1 MSMTSTD
8 RVHAALTGTM
18 PDRVPLVEMLV
29 DPKVAAALVPQAT
42 DMAEAMDQL
51 GLDCVPCSA
60 AFPPVTEDG
69 EYFVDEW
76 GVTYKRS
83 IHVLSHPLKPALK
96 GPDDLLTW
104 TPPDPDAPHRL
115 EAVRR
120 NVARFKG
127 QRAIFFHH
135 RAAFMHS
142 VYLLGMDRLL
152 ESFYTASDF
161 VHDLMERV
169 VTVNERVIRN
179 AIRLGAEVICIADDY
194 ASNFAPMFSPAHFR
208 EFVLPRLQ
216 RIVDAVHDEGAL
228 AIKHSDGNLWPI
240 LEDIVNTGIDGLNPL
255 EPVAGMDLG
264 EVKAA
269 YGDRVC
275 LVGNIDCGE
284 LLCHGTTAQVEAA
297 VQEAIRVAAP
307 GGRYML
313 ACSNSIHAGVDP
325 ENFRAMIAAGR
336 KYGAYD

>member
-1 MSMTSTD
+1 MNSTE
-8 RVHAALTGTM
+8 RVHAALTGTT

-29 DPKVAAALVPQAT
+29 DPKVAAALVPQAA

-51 GLDCVPCSA
+51 GLDCVPASA
-60 AFPPVTEDG
+60 AFPPVTTEGD
-69 EYFVDEW
+69 YYVDEW

-83 IHVLSHPLKPALK
+83 EHVLSHPLKPALR
-96 GPDDLLTW
+96 GPDDLLAW
-104 TPPDPDAPHRL
+104 MPPDPDAPHRL
-115 EAVRR
+115 EALRR
-120 NVARFKG
+120 NVDRYKG

-152 ESFYTASDF
+152 EAFYTEPEF
-161 VHDLMERV
+161 VHELMERV
-169 VTVNERVIRN
+169 VAVNERVIRN
-179 AIRLGAEVICIADDY
+179 AVRAGAEVICIADDY

-240 LEDIVNTGIDGLNPL
+240 LDGIVDTGVDGLNPI
-255 EPVAGMDLG
+255 EPMAGMDLG

-269 YGDRVC
+269 FGERVC

-284 LLCHGTTAQVEAA
+284 LLCHGTAAEVEAA
-297 VQEAIRVAAP
+297 VAEAMRVAKP
-307 GGRYML
+307 GGRYMMS
-313 ACSNSIHAGVDP
+313 CSNSIHAGVKP
-325 ENFRAMIAAGR
+325 ENFRTMLEAGR
-336 KYGAYD
+336 RYGGYG

>member
-1 MSMTSTD
+1 MTSTE
-8 RVHAALTGTM
+8 RVHAALTGQR

-29 DPKVAAALVPQAT
+29 DPKVAAALAPGAS
-42 DMAEAMDQL
+42 DMAEAMDRMD
-51 GLDCVPCSA
+51 LDCVPCSA
-60 AFPPVTEDG
+60 AFPPVTVDG
-69 EYFVDEW
+69 EYYVDEW

-83 IHVLSHPLKPALK
+83 EHILSHPLRPALVSR
-96 GPDDLLTW
+96 DDLRTW

-115 EAVRR
+115 EALRR

-127 QRAIFFHH
+127 KRAIFFHH

-152 ESFYTASDF
+152 EAFCTDPEF
-161 VHDLMERV
+161 VHELMEKV
-169 VTVNERVIRN
+169 VAVNEQVIRN
-179 AIRLGAEVICIADDY
+179 AVRLGAEVICIADDY
-194 ASNFAPMFSPAHFR
+194 ASNLAPMFSPTHFR
-208 EFVLPRLQ
+208 EFVRPRLQ

-240 LEDIVNTGIDGLNPL
+240 LDDIVSTGVDGLNPL
-255 EPVAGMDLG
+255 EPIAGMDL
-264 EVKAA
+264 EKLKPQ

-284 LLCHGTTAQVEAA
+284 LLCHGTREQIEAA
-297 VQEAIRVAAP
+297 VAEAIRVAAP

-313 ACSNSIHAGVDP
+313 ASSNSIHAGVSP
-325 ENFRAMIAAGR
+325 QNFRVMIETGR
-336 KYGAYD
+336 RLGTYGG

>member
-1 MSMTSTD
+1 MNSTE
-8 RVHAALTGTM
+8 RVHAALGGLM

-42 DMAEAMDQL
+42 DMAEAMDL
-51 GLDCVPCSA
+51 LDLDCVPCSA
-60 AFPPVTEDG
+60 VFPPVTEDG
-69 EYFVDEW
+69 DYYVDEW

-83 IHVLSHPLKPALK
+83 VHVLSHPFKPALRTR
-96 GPDDLLTW
+96 DDLLKW
-104 TPPDPDAPHRL
+104 VPPDPNAPHRL
-115 EAVRR
+115 EPLRR

-127 QRAIFFHH
+127 KRAIFFHH

-142 VYLLGMDRLL
+142 VYLLGMDGLL
-152 ESFYTASDF
+152 EAFCTDPDF

-194 ASNFAPMFSPAHFR
+194 ASNLAPMFSPTHFR
-208 EFVLPRLQ
+208 QFVLPRLQ

-240 LEDIVNTGIDGLNPL
+240 LDDIVNTGVDGVNPL
-255 EPVAGMDLG
+255 EPIAGMDLDK
-264 EVKAA
+264 VKPA

-284 LLCHGTTAQVEAA
+284 LLCHGTAEQVRATVEEAM
-297 VQEAIRVAAP
+297 RVAAP
-307 GGRYML
+307 GGRYMMSS
-313 ACSNSIHAGVDP
+313 SNSIHAGVKP
-325 ENFRAMIAAGR
+325 ENFRTMIEAGR
-336 KYGAYD
+336 VYGVYE

>member
-1 MSMTSTD
+1 MTSTE
-8 RVHAALTGTM
+8 RVHAALTGVM

-42 DMAEAMDQL
+42 DMAEAMDL
-51 GLDCVPCSA
+51 LDLDCVPCSA
-60 AFPPVTEDG
+60 AFPPVTTDG
-69 EYFVDEW
+69 DYFTDEW

-83 IHVLSHPLKPALK
+83 EHVLSHPLKPALTNR
-96 GPDDLLTW
+96 DDLLRW

-115 EAVRR
+115 EALRR
-120 NVARFKG
+120 NVERFKG
-127 QRAIFFHH
+127 QRAIFMHH

-142 VYLLGMDRLL
+142 VYLLGMGRLL
-152 ESFYTASDF
+152 ECFYTDPEF
-161 VHDLMERV
+161 VHEVMERV
-169 VTVNERVIRN
+169 VTVNERIIRN
-179 AIRLGAEVICIADDY
+179 GIRLGAEVVCIADDY

-216 RIVDAVHDEGAL
+216 RVVDAVHEEGAL

-240 LEDIVNTGIDGLNPL
+240 LDDIVSTGVEGLNPL

-275 LVGNIDCGE
+275 LMGNIDCGE
-284 LLCHGTTAQVEAA
+284 LLCHGTVEQVEAT
-297 VQEAIRVAAP
+297 VREAMRVAKP
-307 GGRYML
+307 GGRYMMS
-313 ACSNSIHAGVDP
+313 CSNSIHAGVKP
-325 ENFRAMIAAGR
+325 ANFAAMLKAGR
-336 KYGAYD
+336 EFGGY

>member
-1 MSMTSTD
+1 MTSTE
-8 RVHAALTGTM
+8 RVHAALTGAM

-29 DPKVAAALVPQAT
+29 DPKVAAALVPAAT
-42 DMAEAMDQL
+42 DMAEAMDL
-51 GLDCVPCSA
+51 LDLDCVPCSV
-60 AFPPVTEDG
+60 AFPPVTTDG
-69 EYFVDEW
+69 DYFTDEW

-83 IHVLSHPLKPALK
+83 EHVLSHPLKPALTSR
-96 GPDDLLTW
+96 DDLLKW
-104 TPPDPDAPHRL
+104 TPPDPDAAHRL
-115 EAVRR
+115 EALRR

-127 QRAIFFHH
+127 QRAIFLHH

-152 ESFYTASDF
+152 ECFYTDPEF
-161 VHDLMERV
+161 VHEVMERV
-169 VTVNERVIRN
+169 VTVNERIIRN
-179 AIRLGAEVICIADDY
+179 GLRLGAEIVCIADDY

-216 RIVDAVHDEGAL
+216 RVVDAVHEEGAL

-240 LEDIVNTGIDGLNPL
+240 LDDIVGTGVDGLNPL

-284 LLCHGTTAQVEAA
+284 LLCHGTVEQVEAA
-297 VQEAIRVAAP
+297 VREAMRVAKP
-307 GGRYML
+307 GGRYMMS
-313 ACSNSIHAGVDP
+313 CSNSIHAGVNPAD
-325 ENFRAMIAAGR
+325 FAAMLKAGR
-336 KYGAYD
+336 EYGGY

>member
-1 MSMTSTD
+1 MNSTE
-8 RVHAALTGTM
+8 RVRAALTGVM
-18 PDRVPLVEMLV
+18 PDRVPQVEMLV
-29 DPKVAAALVPQAT
+29 DPKVAAALVPGAA

-51 GLDCVPCSA
+51 DLDCVPCSA
-60 AFPPVTEDG
+60 AFPPVSQNG
-69 EYFVDEW
+69 EYFTDEW

-83 IHVLSHPLKPALK
+83 EHVLSHPLRPALA
-96 GPDDLLTW
+96 GPDDLRQW

-115 EAVRR
+115 DALRR
-120 NVARFKG
+120 NVERFKG
-127 QRAIFFHH
+127 KRAIFFHH

-152 ESFYTASDF
+152 ECFYTAPEF
-161 VHDLMERV
+161 VHDLMDRV
-169 VTVNERVIRN
+169 VAVNERVIRN

-194 ASNFAPMFSPAHFR
+194 ASNYAPMFSPAHFR

-216 RIVDAVHDEGAL
+216 RVVDAVHDEGAL

-240 LEDIVNTGIDGLNPL
+240 LSDIVDTGVDGLNPI

-269 YGDRVC
+269 FGDRVC

-284 LLCHGTTAQVEAA
+284 LLCHGTPEQVEVA
-297 VQEAIRVAAP
+297 VQEAIAVAAP

-313 ACSNSIHAGVDP
+313 SCSNSIHAGVNPD
-325 ENFRAMIAAGR
+325 NFLAMLRAGR
-336 KYGAYD
+336 KYGAY

>member
-1 MSMTSTD
+1 MNSLQ
-8 RVHAALTGTM
+8 RVQAALTGAM

-42 DMAEAMDQL
+42 DAAEAMDL
-51 GLDCVPCSA
+51 LDLDCVPSSA
-60 AFPPVTEDG
+60 VFPPVTEDG
-69 EYFVDEW
+69 PYFVDEW

-83 IHVLSHPLKPALK
+83 EHVLSHPFKPALRSR
-96 GPDDLLTW
+96 DDLLTW
-104 TPPDPDAPHRL
+104 TPPDPNAPHRL
-115 EAVRR
+115 EPLRR
-120 NVARFKG
+120 NVQRFKG
-127 QRAIFFHH
+127 KRAIFFHH

-152 ESFYTASDF
+152 ESFYTDPDF
-161 VHDLMERV
+161 AHDLMDRV
-169 VTVNERVIRN
+169 VTVNEQVIRN
-179 AIRLGAEVICIADDY
+179 AVRAGADVICIADDY
-194 ASNFAPMFSPAHFR
+194 ASNLAPMFSPAHFR

-240 LEDIVNTGIDGLNPL
+240 LDDIVKTGVDGLNPL

-269 YGDRVC
+269 YGARIC

-284 LLCHGTTAQVEAA
+284 LLCHGTVGQVEAA
-297 VQEAIRVAAP
+297 VEEAIRVAAP

-313 ACSNSIHAGVDP
+313 SCSNSIHAGVKP
-325 ENFRAMIAAGR
+325 ENFRTMLEAGR
-336 KYGAYD
+336 RYGGCQR